1 MELEQ
6 ISPFGD
12 VHSNH
17 GIEIFI
23 LIISNISLSIYIWK
37 HNSH

>member
-6 ISPFGD
+6 VCPFGD

-23 LIISNISLSIYIWK
+23 LIISNISLYTYAK
-37 HNSH
+37 T

>member
-6 ISPFGD
+6 VCLFGD
-12 VHSNH
+12 IHLNH

-23 LIISNISLSIYIWK
+23 LIIWSIFLAIYAET
-37 HNSH
+37 